1 MPVIE
6 PTFRQV
12 DTCAA
17 EFEAVTPYYYATYE
31 DEDEIIRSGNTAVA
45 VIGSGPIRI
54 GQGIE
59 FDYCSVHASAALQAA
74 GFDSVLINSNPE
86 TVSTDFDA
94 STRLYFEPLDLEGV
108 RNVLQRDPAL
118 GVVVQFGGQT
128 GLNLADALAAGGV
141 RILGSSVDTIDLAED
156 RRRCEA
162 LLRDNG
168 IPQSPGGS
176 ATSADAAL
184 TIARRVGYPVLVRPS
199 YVLGGRGM
207 EIVHSAEDLRRYVDA
222 ALAFGVRGPILIDKY
237 LLGREL
243 DVDAVCDGDAVLIP
257 GILEHIER
265 AGVHSGDSFAV
276 YPPIT
281 LSSEETQRVVEATK
295 LIARLVKAVGLI
307 NIQFVLQEGIPYV
320 LEVNPRASRTVPF
333 LSKVTGVPMVTLA
346 TNAALGHS
354 LAEQGFPGGLL
365 PNRPLFAV
373 KAPVFSM
380 AKLPAVD
387 AVLGPEMK
395 STGEAMGIAQDLAT
409 AQYKAFL
416 STMQELPPDGAAL
429 CSIADADKSEALPI
443 LRGLHGLGLTLY
455 ATDGTARLLQEAGIP
470 ATVVQ
475 KLRDGHPNVVDVIRA
490 GDVQLVVN
498 TVSVGGP
505 LGGDGP
511 GVPLRDGYEI
521 RRASVERRIPCLTS
535 LDTARALVQALR
547 AWRREHR
554 SQVAVLGEYV
564 GSTVSPGVRA

>member
-1 MPVIE
+1 
-6 PTFRQV
+6 
-12 DTCAA
+12 
-17 EFEAVTPYYYATYE
+17 
-31 DEDEIIRSGNTAVA
+31 
-45 VIGSGPIRI
+45 
-54 GQGIE
+54 
-59 FDYCSVHASAALQAA
+59 
-74 GFDSVLINSNPE
+74 
-86 TVSTDFDA
+86 
-94 STRLYFEPLDLEGV
+94 
-108 RNVLQRDPAL
+108 
-118 GVVVQFGGQT
+118 
-128 GLNLADALAAGGV
+128 
-141 RILGSSVDTIDLAED
+141 
-156 RRRCEA
+156 
-162 LLRDNG
+162 
-168 IPQSPGGS
+168 
-176 ATSADAAL
+176 
-184 TIARRVGYPVLVRPS
+184 
-199 YVLGGRGM
+199 
-207 EIVHSAEDLRRYVDA
+207 
-222 ALAFGVRGPILIDKY
+222 
-237 LLGREL
+237 
-243 DVDAVCDGDAVLIP
+243 
-257 GILEHIER
+257 
-265 AGVHSGDSFAV
+265 
-276 YPPIT
+276 
-281 LSSEETQRVVEATK
+281 
-295 LIARLVKAVGLI
+295 
-307 NIQFVLQEGIPYV
+307 
-320 LEVNPRASRTVPF
+320 PRASRTVPF

-354 LAEQGFPGGLL
+354 LAEQGFPSGLL

-429 CSIADADKSEALPI
+429 CSIADADKAEALPI
-443 LRGLHGLGLTLY
+443 MRALHGLGLTLY
-455 ATDGTARLLQEAGIP
+455 ATDGTARLLRESGIP
-470 ATVVQ
+470 ATIVQ
-475 KLRDGHPNVVDVIRA
+475 KLRDGHPNVVDVIHA

-498 TVSVGGP
+498 TVSVGGR